1 MSRDEKKPMLSLIVP
16 AYNEEKRILSRIQ
29 SLVRYF
35 DTAVGGYELLVI
47 ADGCTDKTPEVVS
60 KYANDNH
67 KVRLL
72 VFSKRLGLL
81 SLSLYINLSKNT
93 CTERGKI
100 SYSESDKKLTKEANL
115 LWS

>member
-1 MSRDEKKPMLSLIVP
+1 MGRDEKKPELSLIVP

-35 DTAVGGYELLVI
+35 DTVLGGYELLVI
-47 ADGCTDKTPEVVS
+47 ADGCTDKTPGAVS

-72 VFSKRLGLL
+72 VFSKRLGKGGALMEGL
-81 SLSLYINLSKNT
+81 
-93 CTERGKI
+93 
-100 SYSESDKKLTKEANL
+100 KEARGDIIVITDADDSVKPEEL
-115 LWS
+115 LKLIREA